1 MTNIVSKVKSSI
13 DSTVDGITMGYVNG
27 MTRLQTSSLLHRKT
41 ERGDIVQTIII
52 IALFV
57 GVTILVANLL
67 FPAIKGAA
75 ENTGCTI
82 ANAGDASSAAAGG
95 AGTKC

>member
-1 MTNIVSKVKSSI
+1 MTNIVSKVKSSV

-27 MTRLQTSSLLHRKT
+27 MTRLKTSSLLNRKT

-67 FPAIKGAA
+67 FPAIEGAA
-75 ENTGCTI
+75 KQTGDCI
-82 ANAGDASSAAAGG
+82 KKAGSAATGSS
-95 AGTKC
+95 TQTC

>member
-1 MTNIVSKVKSSI
+1 MTNIVSKVKSGV

-27 MTRLQTSSLLHRKT
+27 MTRLKTSSLLNRKT

-57 GVTILVANLL
+57 GVTILVANIL
-67 FPAIKGAA
+67 FPKINEAAVQTGNCIAGAKGS
-75 ENTGCTI
+75 G
-82 ANAGDASSAAAGG
+82 SGG
-95 AGTKC
+95 ATGVAC